1 MKTKYLIVA
10 VCILC
15 GVDICAQTEKVEED
29 GRLDWFKNAKLGVFI
44 HWGYYGVKGITES
57 WSLYHKKI
65 SYEDYMQQGKKFT
78 AANYDPE
85 AWAELFKKIGAQYV
99 VMTTKHH
106 DGVALWDTELSHLN
120 VVNKTPAKR
129 DLVKPYVK
137 ALRNKGL
144 KVGLYY
150 SLCDWS
156 HPDYEVVFPRPNTK
170 KDYPQKGQKKIDEWE
185 RFVLFYQG
193 QLKELSSQFNPDLF
207 WFDGDW
213 EKSAEQWRSKAL
225 KDTLLAWN
233 PGLIVNS
240 RLNQYGDY
248 RTPEQGIPVVRPDG
262 PWEFCMTMNDNWG
275 YYPSDKNYKP
285 ISQIVRTFVEVI
297 SNGGNLLLNIGP
309 KPDGT
314 IAKEQQERLES
325 LGVWI
330 NKHREAVFETTAGLP
345 YGHFY
350 GPTLVSKDKKK
361 IYLCLFNDPKNYIS
375 LKGLK
380 SMVASIKVLGTDEEL
395 SFERNGGAS
404 WKNIPGILRISVPN
418 KKNLDKYVTVLE
430 VSLENE
436 LNLYRGQGHV
446 FRMEKATIPAYQ
458 QLAKLNNG
466 SDLPQNLSTK
476 SK

>member
-1 MKTKYLIVA
+1 MKNLI
-10 VCILC
+10 ITLC
-15 GVDICAQTEKVEED
+15 VLFGAGINAQTADVEVD
-29 GRLDWFKNAKLGVFI
+29 SRLDWFKDAKLGVFI
-44 HWGYYGVKGITES
+44 HWGYYGVNGITES

-85 AWAELFKKIGAQYV
+85 EWAELFNKIGAQYAI
-99 VMTTKHH
+99 MTTKHH
-106 DGVALWDTELSHLN
+106 DGVALWDTQLSHLN
-120 VVNKTPAKR
+120 VVDKTPAKR
-129 DLVKPYVK
+129 DLVTPYVN

-170 KDYPQKGQKKIDEWE
+170 KDYPQKGQKQMDTWE

-193 QLKELSSQFNPDLF
+193 QLKELSSQFNPDLY

-225 KDTLLAWN
+225 KDSLLSWN
-233 PGLIVNS
+233 PNLIVNS

-285 ISQIVRTFVEVI
+285 ISQIIRTFVEVI

-314 IAKEQQERLES
+314 IAKEQLERLES
-325 LGVWI
+325 LGTWI
-330 NKHREAVFETTAGLP
+330 NKHSDAVFDTTAGLP

-350 GPTLVSKDKKK
+350 GPSLISKDKKK
-361 IYLCLFNDPKNYIS
+361 IYLCLFNNPKNYIS
-375 LKGLK
+375 LKGLQNK
-380 SMVASIKVLGTDEEL
+380 VTSIKVLGTDEEL

-404 WKNIPGILRISVPN
+404 WKNIPGVLRISIP
-418 KKNLDKYVTVLE
+418 KDKNLDKYVTVLE
-430 VSLENE
+430 VSLENDLE
-436 LNLYRGQGHV
+436 LYRGQGHV
-446 FRMEKATIPAYQ
+446 FRMEKEAMSDFGNLT
-458 QLAKLNNG
+458 QLDNGFKGTPNSFTKLSN
-466 SDLPQNLSTK
+466 
-476 SK
+476 